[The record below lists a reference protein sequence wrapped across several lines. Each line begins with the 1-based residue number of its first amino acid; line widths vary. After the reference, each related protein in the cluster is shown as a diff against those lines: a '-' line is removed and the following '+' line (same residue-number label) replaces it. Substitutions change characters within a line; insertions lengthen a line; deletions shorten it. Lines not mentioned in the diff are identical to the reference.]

1 MNLLLII
8 FLSFTLPYALL
19 WHNKSSGPER
29 KDASREHAGDKGTGA
44 ENPRS

>member
-29 KDASREHAGDKGTGA
+29 QDGSREHAGDKGVGSDHS
-44 ENPRS
+44 RR